1 MEFKTI
7 IQYQEKIINLENELD
22 AVNSEIQALDKKAV
36 ELLEQQNSLTV
47 DQLKNGARQVISAE
61 RNQITDRFFD
71 LELIKTSL
79 ETEIKQLE
87 TLRDLVQLMPQVK
100 EYQQV
105 SENYLTT
112 FAGLR
117 NKVQALSA
125 LAEEVKTL
133 TGEFSEM
140 RHPLTHLLPIFQKVT
155 EAGFNLSSFMQ
166 GQLSTDRVGDADGEL
181 TKFSM
186 VLNPPELKTL
196 EKALSNL
203 QDQLFF
209 NPKVYNA
216 PFYVEQ
222 EKPILQAGGLGG
234 IQTLVDKTQYR
245 RFDGPDPVMRG
256 DNHDQQAAA

>member
-1 MEFKTI
+1 MRLKTI
-7 IQYQEKIINLENELD
+7 TEYEKRICDLQKELEVVCADIAEVD
-22 AVNSEIQALDKKAV
+22 RQAAA
-36 ELLEQQNSLTV
+36 LLEQQNNLSV
-47 DQLKNGARQVISAE
+47 EQLKNGARAVVREE
-61 RNQITDRFFD
+61 RNQIVDRIDD
-71 LELIKTSL
+71 LELIRESIK
-79 ETEIKQLE
+79 TEIEQLE

-105 SENYLTT
+105 SEKYLTT

-117 NKVQALSA
+117 NKVQAMSA

-155 EAGFNLSSFMQ
+155 EAGFNLSSFLQ

-222 EKPILQAGGLGG
+222 EKPMQSGRLGG

-256 DNHDQQAAA
+256 DNHEQVAA